1 MVQNHAPAP
10 DAVTLDDLL
19 TWEVQFE
26 REGTL
31 PPAAIRRLLAAVKQ
45 ELDY

>member
-10 DAVTLDDLL
+10 DAVTPDDLF

-31 PPAAIRRLLAAVKQ
+31 PPEAIRRLLAALK
-45 ELDY
+45 EET